1 MLGSFGNATEL
12 EKFLIPARIETIM
25 IWEAAVATVPKW
37 KHVQRTAWE
46 KERTCRTGTFT
57 RYNISR
63 GETIE
68 QTNFEPAATPE
79 IHRDITIESFIN
91 RT

>member
-1 MLGSFGNATEL
+1 MFGSLRNATEL
-12 EKFLIPARIETIM
+12 EKFLHPARIETIM
-25 IWEAAVATVPKW
+25 IWEAALAAIPKW
-37 KHVQRTAWE
+37 KHVLRMAQE

-63 GETIE
+63 GGTIE
-68 QTNFEPAATPE
+68 QTNFEAAATPE

-91 RT
+91 CA

>member
-1 MLGSFGNATEL
+1 
-12 EKFLIPARIETIM
+12 M
-25 IWEAAVATVPKW
+25 IWEAVSYDTEMKTRAAHT
-37 KHVQRTAWE
+37 E
-46 KERTCRTGTFT
+46 KERTCRTDTFT

-63 GETIE
+63 GRTIE
-68 QTNFEPAATPE
+68 QTNFKPAATPE